1 MFELIA
7 SEFGLKFDY
16 APADIAYLHPGKSAE
31 ILVNGKAV
39 GYLGEL
45 APDVAESLVVETNV
59 YVGELD
65 YAALSELLG
74 GAIKYKQLPKFPEV
88 QRDLALVAEEK
99 LTCAE
104 IEKVIFEASKYVT
117 SVKLFDVYRGAQ
129 VGEGKKSMAFSLTLT
144 PADKAIKPEDAD
156 AQIKRILR
164 ALSEKLS
171 VELR

>member
-1 MFELIA
+1 M
-7 SEFGLKFDY
+7 
-16 APADIAYLHPGKSAE
+16 
-31 ILVNGKAV
+31 
-39 GYLGEL
+39 
-45 APDVAESLVVETNV
+45 
-59 YVGELD
+59 
-65 YAALSELLG
+65 
-74 GAIKYKQLPKFPEV
+74 YKRQ
-88 QRDLALVAEEK
+88 
-99 LTCAE
+99 
-104 IEKVIFEASKYVT
+104 KYVT